1 MATGKGKQKE
11 PTMREMADAIRSI
24 AVAMQDMQAQFDS
37 LQGDGF
43 SGSGNGAGV
52 EDTKQQYES
61 SDGEKAKLRLTNLAF
76 DTPAH
81 KLPELTETPRLQV
94 TPTCMVETINEF
106 IKNAA
111 EGKRVLL
118 SDIFIVHRDKRMLS
132 VGRKSRME
140 AMAFAQVE
148 KDEEEGEKIEL

>member
-1 MATGKGKQKE
+1 MATGKEKQKE
-11 PTMREMADAIRSI
+11 PTMREMADAIRNI
-24 AVAMQDMQAQFDS
+24 AVAMQEMQTQFDS

-43 SGSGNGAGV
+43 SGNGADTEG
-52 EDTKQQYES
+52 TKQHES
-61 SDGEKAKLRLTNLAF
+61 SDEEKAKLRLTNLAF
-76 DTPAH
+76 DTPPH